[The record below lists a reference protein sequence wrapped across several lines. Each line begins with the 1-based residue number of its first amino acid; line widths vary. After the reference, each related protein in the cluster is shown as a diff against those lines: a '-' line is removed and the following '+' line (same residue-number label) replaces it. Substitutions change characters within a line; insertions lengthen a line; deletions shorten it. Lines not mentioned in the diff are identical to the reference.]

1 MKAELLA
8 PAGNLKKLKVAIGY
22 GADAVYL
29 GGKTF
34 SLRAFSDNFTEEEL
48 EEGIAFAH
56 AQGKKVYVC
65 ANIFAKNEDFK
76 NIPNYFKLL
85 ERLKTDGV
93 LVSDL
98 GVFRILREAAP
109 SLSAHISTQA
119 NTLNKEAARFWREAG
134 ASRIVLARELSIAE
148 IREIHEAVP
157 ELELEAFV
165 HGATCI
171 SYSGRCLLSDYLASR
186 PSNRGECVQACR
198 FQYELRA
205 REQGGDWFPI
215 TEDERGAYL
224 LSGKDLNMSAHLK
237 ELGAAGVCS
246 FKIEGRMK
254 GEYYLATVVNAYRRL
269 LDGADIKLMQRE
281 LLAASH
287 RDYTEFN
294 AFGRNDNTVSYDDN
308 KTEGTCDF
316 IAVVTNY
323 KGGRAYAEMRG
334 RFYEGDVLE
343 VLSPTDAFLRKV
355 QVKDLHDAAEQIQP
369 DAKRVQEIYSFDC
382 PFELHEGDILRRRK
396 ERNSEKSL

>member
-8 PAGNLKKLKVAIGY
+8 PAGSLKKLKVAIRY

-29 GGKTF
+29 GGKAF

-48 EEGIAFAH
+48 KEGIAFAH
-56 AQGKKVYVC
+56 ARGKKVYVC
-65 ANIFAKNEDFK
+65 ANIFAKNEDFGELAG
-76 NIPNYFKLL
+76 YFKLL
-85 ERLKTDGV
+85 ERLKADGV

-98 GVFRILREAAP
+98 GVFRVLKKVAP
-109 SLSAHISTQA
+109 TLSVHVSTQA
-119 NTLNKEAARFWREAG
+119 NTLNKEAARFWQEAG
-134 ASRIVLARELSIAE
+134 ASRVVLARELSVAE
-148 IREIHEAVP
+148 IKEIHEAVP

-171 SYSGRCLLSDYLASR
+171 SYSGRCLLSDYLSSR

-205 REQGGDWFPI
+205 REQDGDWFPI

-224 LSGKDLNMSAHLK
+224 LSGKDLNLSAQLD
-237 ELGAAGVCS
+237 ELSAAGVCS

-269 LDGADIKLMQRE
+269 LDRADKELMRRE

-294 AFGRNDNTVSYDDN
+294 AFGKNQSTVSYNDN

-316 IAVVTNY
+316 IAVVTRHKN
-323 KGGRAYAEMRG
+323 GRVFAEMRG
-334 RFYEGDVLE
+334 RFYEGDTLE
-343 VLSPTDAFLRKV
+343 VLSPTDAFLKEV
-355 QVKDLHDAAEQIQP
+355 HVKDLRDAADQIQP
-369 DAKRVQEIYSFDC
+369 DAKRVQEIYSFEC
-382 PFELHEGDILRRRK
+382 PLELNEGDILRRRK
-396 ERNSEKSL
+396 DRKK

>member
-1 MKAELLA
+1 MRTELLA
-8 PAGNLKKLKVAIGY
+8 PAGSPEKLKVALRY

-29 GGKTF
+29 GGKAF

-48 EEGIAFAH
+48 EKGIAYAH
-56 AQGKKVYVC
+56 ERGKKVYVC

-76 NIPNYFKLL
+76 RLPDHFRLL
-85 ERLKTDGV
+85 EAWKADGV

-98 GVFRILREAAP
+98 GVFRVLRDSAP
-109 SLSAHISTQA
+109 SLAVHISTQA
-119 NTLNKEAARFWREAG
+119 NTLNKEAVRFYKEAG
-134 ASRIVLARELSIAE
+134 ASRVVLARELSVAE
-148 IREIHEAVP
+148 IKEIHEAVP
-157 ELELEAFV
+157 DIELEAFV

-171 SYSGRCLLSDYLASR
+171 SYSGRCLLSDYLSSR

-198 FQYELRA
+198 FRYELRA
-205 REQGGDWFPI
+205 CEQGGDWFPV

-224 LSGKDLNMSAHLK
+224 LSGKDLNMSAHLP
-237 ELGAAGVCS
+237 ELQEAGVCS

-269 LDGADIKLMQRE
+269 LDGAEPTLMQRE

-294 AFGRNDNTVSYDDN
+294 AFGRNGDTVSYDDN

-316 IAVVTNY
+316 IAVVQEY
-323 KGGRAYAEMRG
+323 REGRAYVEMRG
-334 RFYEGDVLE
+334 RFFEGDVLE
-343 VLSPTDAFLRKV
+343 TLSPTDTFLKEV
-355 QVKDLHDAAEQIQP
+355 TVKDLRDSRFGLQP
-369 DAKRVQEIYSFDC
+369 DAKRVQEIYSFEC
-382 PFELHEGDILRRRK
+382 PFELRAGDILRRRK
-396 ERNSEKSL
+396 K

>member
-8 PAGNLKKLKVAIGY
+8 PAGNLKKLKVAVRY

-29 GGKTF
+29 GGKAF
-34 SLRAFSDNFTEEEL
+34 SLRAFSDNFTEEGL
-48 EEGIAFAH
+48 EEGISYAH
-56 AQGKKVYVC
+56 ARGKKVYVC

-76 NIPNYFKLL
+76 ELPNYFRMLEKL
-85 ERLKTDGV
+85 KADGV

-98 GVFRILREAAP
+98 GVFRVLRKSAP
-109 SLSAHISTQA
+109 ALNVHISTQA
-119 NTLNKEAARFWREAG
+119 NTLNKEAALFWKEAG
-134 ASRIVLARELSIAE
+134 ASRIVLARELSVAE
-148 IREIHEAVP
+148 IKEIHEAVP
-157 ELELEAFV
+157 DLELEAFV

-224 LSGKDLNMSAHLK
+224 LSGKDLNMSAHLE
-237 ELGAAGVCS
+237 ELAAAGVNS

-254 GEYYLATVVNAYRRL
+254 GEYYLATVVNAYRRI
-269 LDGADIKLMQRE
+269 LDGEDVGAMQRE

-294 AFGRNDNTVSYDDN
+294 AFGRNSNTVSYDDN

-316 IAVVTNY
+316 IAVVTKY
-323 KGGRAYAEMRG
+323 KDGRVYAEMRG
-334 RFYEGDVLE
+334 RFYEGETLE
-343 VLSPTDAFLRKV
+343 TLSPTDTFLKEVKVRDLRDSAF
-355 QVKDLHDAAEQIQP
+355 DLQP
-369 DAKRVQEIYSFDC
+369 DAKRVQEIYSFEC
-382 PFELHEGDILRRRK
+382 PVELREGDILRRRK
-396 ERNSEKSL
+396 KTADEKS